1 MNLIKSKY
9 EVHTEDSS
17 EGGQCAGMRP
27 IKLTVKDPDSGISIS
42 VDDIYRISRS
52 QVRTINDFKEAIDL
66 LKQC

>member
-1 MNLIKSKY
+1 MNLNEY
-9 EVHTEDSS
+9 EVHTEDAS
-17 EGGQCAGMRP
+17 EGGQYAGMRP

-42 VDDIYRISRS
+42 VDNIYSIGRS